1 MYVTRHI
8 TDISWLWPALAHV
21 HSCAHLE
28 RVMLQVMFTE
38 YITQVFFVLQEEE
51 EEEEEEEGGAEEE
64 EEEEGQKTEKAHL
77 YDEETQQLID
87 GWFLSFTILLCGRH
101 FTVSLEC
108 LILKQNVLTT

>member
-8 TDISWLWPALAHV
+8 TDISWLWPAIAHV
-21 HSCAHLE
+21 HCCPHLE
-28 RVMLQVMFTE
+28 RVMLQVMFTK

-51 EEEEEEEGGAEEE
+51 EEEEEGGAEE

-87 GWFLSFTILLCGRH
+87 GWFLSFTVILPSGRH
-101 FTVSLEC
+101 YAVSLQC
-108 LILKQNVLTT
+108 LIRKQNVRTT